1 MKEQLKSGK
10 SPLNNL
16 NHHHHKTVNQNMKE
30 RGSKKKSYLMKDKA
44 LKIFF

>member
-10 SPLNNL
+10 SPLNNH
-16 NHHHHKTVNQNMKE
+16 NHHHKTVNQNMKE
-30 RGSKKKSYLMKDKA
+30 RDRKKNYLMRDKA